1 MIDLRSQG
9 DVDGM
14 RAAGRAA
21 ARVLADLR
29 RRVAPGVTTG
39 QLDAAAADLMRLHG
53 CESACLG
60 YVVGRLTY
68 PGRVC
73 ISVNDEVVHGIGHP
87 GRVLQE
93 GDLVSL
99 DVVVRKGEFIGD
111 NAATVPV
118 GAAPEP
124 LLRLCAA
131 TEAALQ
137 AGIQAARPGG
147 TVGDISAAIQG
158 TVQPLGLGIVRE
170 FVGHGVGRRM
180 HEEPQV
186 PNWGRK
192 GTGPRLQPG
201 MALAIEPMI
210 TLGSPK
216 IAMDPDGWTARTRDG
231 SPAAHFEHTVL
242 LTEGGVEI
250 LTLP

>member
-1 MIDLRSQG
+1 MIDLRSPG

-29 RRVAPGVTTG
+29 RRVTPGVTTG
-39 QLDAAAADLMRLHG
+39 ELDALAGDLMALHG
-53 CESACLG
+53 CASACLG
-60 YVVGRLTY
+60 YSVGRLTY
-68 PGRVC
+68 PGRIC

-93 GDLVSL
+93 GDIVSL
-99 DVVVRKGEFIGD
+99 DVVVSRDGFIGD
-111 NAATVPV
+111 NACTVPV
-118 GAAPEP
+118 GKVAEP

-131 TEAALQ
+131 TEAALA
-137 AGIQAARPGG
+137 AGIQAAQPGG
-147 TVGDISAAIQG
+147 QVGDISAAIQG
-158 TVQPLGLGIVRE
+158 VVQPLGLGIVRE

-186 PNWGRK
+186 PNWGKK
-192 GTGPRLQPG
+192 GTGPRLVPG

-242 LTEGGVEI
+242 VTDGGVEI

>member
-1 MIDLRSQG
+1 MIDLDAPAEVAG
-9 DVDGM
+9 L

-29 RRVAPGVTTG
+29 AAVAPGVTTG
-39 QLDAAAADLMRLHG
+39 ALDALAGELLRRHG

-60 YVVGRLTY
+60 YAVGRLTY
-68 PGRVC
+68 PGRIC
-73 ISVNDEVVHGIGHP
+73 ISVNDEVVHGIGREDRP
-87 GRVLQE
+87 LLP

-99 DVVVRKGEFIGD
+99 DVVVRKDGFVGD
-111 NAATVPV
+111 NAATVAVGPV
-118 GAAPEP
+118 PEP
-124 LLRLCAA
+124 VRRLNEA
-131 TEAALQ
+131 TEAALR

-147 TVGDISAAIQG
+147 AVGDISAAIQAA
-158 TVQPLGLGIVRE
+158 VQPLGLGIVRE
-170 FVGHGVGRRM
+170 FVGHGVGRKM

-186 PNWGRK
+186 PNWGKK
-192 GTGPRLQPG
+192 GTGPRLVPG

-231 SPAAHFEHTVL
+231 SPAAHWEHTVL
-242 LTEGGVEI
+242 ITREGVEV

>member
-1 MIDLRSQG
+1 MIDLDSPSE
-9 DVDGM
+9 VAGM

-21 ARVLADLR
+21 ARVLAELR
-29 RRVAPGVTTG
+29 ARVAPGVTTG
-39 QLDAAAADLMRLHG
+39 ELDAAAGELMRLHG

-60 YVVGRLTY
+60 YAVGRLTY
-68 PGRVC
+68 PGRIC
-73 ISVNDEVVHGIGHP
+73 ISVNDEVVHGIGRP
-87 GRVLQE
+87 DRPLVP

-99 DVVVRKGEFIGD
+99 DVVVRKDGFIGD

-118 GAAPEP
+118 GPVAEP
-124 LLRLCAA
+124 LRRLCEA
-131 TEAALQ
+131 TESALQ
-137 AGIQAARPGG
+137 AGIQAARPGA
-147 TVGDISAAIQG
+147 TVGDISHAVQSA
-158 TVQPLGLGIVRE
+158 VQPLGLGIVRE

-186 PNWGRK
+186 PNWGKR
-192 GTGPRLQPG
+192 GTGPRLVPG

-216 IAMDPDGWTARTRDG
+216 IVMDADGWTARTRDG
-231 SPAAHFEHTVL
+231 SAAAHFEHTVL
-242 LTEGGVEI
+242 ITPQGVEI

>member
-1 MIDLRSQG
+1 MIDLRSQS

-21 ARVLADLR
+21 ARVLGDLR

-39 QLDAAAADLMRLHG
+39 ELDALAGSLMTLHG
-53 CESACLG
+53 CASACLG

-68 PGRVC
+68 PGQVC
-73 ISVNDEVVHGIGHP
+73 ISVNDEVVHGIGHAS
-87 GRVLQE
+87 RVLQE

-99 DVVVRKGEFIGD
+99 DVVVRKGDFIGD
-111 NAATVPV
+111 NACTVPV
-118 GAAPEP
+118 GNASQAS
-124 LLRLCAA
+124 LRLCSA
-131 TEAALQ
+131 TEAALA
-137 AGIQAARPGG
+137 AGIAAARPGG
-147 TVGDISAAIQG
+147 HVGDISAAIQG
-158 TVQPLGLGIVRE
+158 VVQPLGLGIVRE

-186 PNWGRK
+186 PNWGKK
-192 GTGPRLQPG
+192 GVGPKLVPG

-231 SPAAHFEHTVL
+231 SLAAHFEHTVL
-242 LTEGGVEI
+242 ITDGGVEI
-250 LTLP
+250 LTLA

>member
-39 QLDAAAADLMRLHG
+39 QLDAAAGDLMALHG

-99 DVVVRKGEFIGD
+99 DVVVRKDGFIGD

-118 GAAPEP
+118 GAVAEP

-131 TEAALQ
+131 TEAALA

-147 TVGDISAAIQG
+147 NVGDISAAIQG

-180 HEEPQV
+180 HEEPKV
-186 PNWGRK
+186 PNWGKK
-192 GTGPRLQPG
+192 GAGPRLLPG

-231 SPAAHFEHTVL
+231 SPAAHFEHTIL

-250 LTLP
+250 LTLA

>member
-1 MIDLRSQG
+1 MIDLNAPAELAG
-9 DVDGM
+9 L

-29 RRVAPGVTTG
+29 ARVAPGVTTA
-39 QLDAAAADLMRLHG
+39 QLDVWAAELMRLHG

-60 YVVGRLTY
+60 YTLGRLTY
-68 PGRVC
+68 PGNIC
-73 ISVNDEVVHGIGHP
+73 ISINDEVVHGIGRP
-87 GRVLQE
+87 DRSLQL

-99 DVVVRKGEFIGD
+99 DVVVRKDGFIGD
-111 NAATVPV
+111 NASTLAV
-118 GAAPEP
+118 GEVAEP
-124 LLRLCAA
+124 IRRLNEA
-131 TEAALQ
+131 TEAALR

-147 TVGDISAAIQG
+147 TVGDVSAAVQAA
-158 TVQPLGLGIVRE
+158 VQPLGLGIVRE

-186 PNWGRK
+186 PNWGKK
-192 GTGPRLQPG
+192 GTGPQLLPG

-231 SPAAHFEHTVL
+231 SPASHWEHTIL
-242 LTEGGVEI
+242 ITREGVEV

>member
-1 MIDLRSQG
+1 MIDLDSPS
-9 DVDGM
+9 DVAGL

-29 RRVAPGVTTG
+29 ARVAPGVSTG
-39 QLDAAAADLMRLHG
+39 ELDAAAGDLLRLHG

-60 YVVGRLTY
+60 YTVGRLTY
-68 PGRVC
+68 PGRIC
-73 ISVNDEVVHGIGHP
+73 ISVNDEVVHGIGRP
-87 GRVLQE
+87 DRILRP

-99 DVVVRKGEFIGD
+99 DVVVRKDGFIGD
-111 NAATVPV
+111 NAATLPV
-118 GAAPEP
+118 GSIAEP
-124 LLRLCAA
+124 LRRLCDA
-131 TEAALQ
+131 TEAALR

-147 TVGDISAAIQG
+147 SVGDISAAVQDA
-158 TVQPLGLGIVRE
+158 VQPLGLGIVRE

-180 HEEPQV
+180 HEEPQI
-186 PNWGRK
+186 PNWGKK
-192 GTGPRLQPG
+192 GTGPRLVPG

-216 IAMDPDGWTARTRDG
+216 IAMDADGWTARTRDG
-231 SPAAHFEHTVL
+231 SAAAHFEHTVL
-242 LTEGGVEI
+242 ITREGVEI